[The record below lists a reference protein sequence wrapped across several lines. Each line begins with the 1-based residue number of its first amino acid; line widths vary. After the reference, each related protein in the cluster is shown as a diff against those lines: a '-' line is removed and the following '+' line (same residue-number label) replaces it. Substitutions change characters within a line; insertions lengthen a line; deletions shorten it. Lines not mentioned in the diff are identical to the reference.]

1 VPGDARLWERLA
13 APLRRLRWAASA
25 WSTHADRS
33 FHDAQFTALD
43 RDPFSP
49 SYPGYMTIRRFADH
63 AERCF
68 DGVRSV
74 LDLGCGPGEI
84 TCELARR
91 HPHVQFTGID
101 HSEVGIATAREHA
114 ARLRL
119 ANATFDVR
127 DVEQFRP
134 SAPVDLVMMFD
145 AFHHLLD
152 PAGLVSRL
160 RPFCSRF
167 FLLEPA
173 GTWSGAW
180 NRTQDLDWLSETI
193 GQIRQRLEYQF
204 GLDAEANAGPAPV
217 PLAAGAMPTE
227 HRYTISDFERFF
239 DGAAL
244 DIRGTV
250 AGLERYG
257 PRPGDRSQL
266 RDRVGTL
273 TYELVV
279 ALEQLLFDEALDLA
293 AKHWAISARYGAAL
307 PGLTR
312 RAATALP
319 VRPAAPA
326 LLPPYAAEYGEPA
339 GPAEAGRGE
348 SFRVRVRLTNRGWLT
363 WDSTGAAPVFAS
375 YHWDDG
381 QGHSL
386 IYDGTRT
393 PFAQPIAPGA
403 STEVDVQVTAPDRAG
418 RATLVI
424 DLVHEGRTWF
434 SEQGV
439 TPLRREM
446 HIGP

>member
-1 VPGDARLWERLA
+1 VPADARLWERLA

-25 WSTHADRS
+25 WSTHADRD

-49 SYPGYMTIRRFADH
+49 SYPGYLTIRRFADH

-68 DGVRSV
+68 DDVRSV

-91 HPHVQFTGID
+91 HPDVQFAGID
-101 HSEVGIATAREHA
+101 HSEVGITTAREHA

-134 SAPVDLVMMFD
+134 AAPVDLVMMFD
-145 AFHHLLD
+145 AFHHVLD
-152 PAGLVSRL
+152 PAELVGRL
-160 RPFCSRF
+160 RPFCSKF
-167 FLLEPA
+167 FLVEPA
-173 GTWSGAW
+173 GTWSGGW

-204 GLDAEANAGPAPV
+204 GLDAEAHAGPPPARP
-217 PLAAGAMPTE
+217 AAGAVPTE
-227 HRYTISDFERFF
+227 HRYTVSDFERFF

-244 DIRGTV
+244 DIRGTI

-257 PRPGDRSQL
+257 PRPGDRSPL

-273 TYELVV
+273 TYDLVS
-279 ALEQLLFDEALDLA
+279 ALEQLLFDHELDLA
-293 AKHWAISARYGAAL
+293 AKHWAISATYGAAP

-312 RAATALP
+312 RARTALP
-319 VRPAAPA
+319 VRAAAPA
-326 LLPPYAAEYGEPA
+326 LLPPYAVEYGQPA
-339 GPAEAGRGE
+339 GPDEAGRGE

-363 WDSTGAAPVFAS
+363 WDSAGTSPVFVS
-375 YHWDDG
+375 YHWEDG

-386 IYDGTRT
+386 IHDGART
-393 PFAQPIAPGA
+393 PFAEPIAPDSSA
-403 STEVDVQVTAPDRAG
+403 EVDLVVTAPDSAG

-424 DLVHEGRTWF
+424 DLVHEGQTWF

-446 HIGP
+446 RIGP